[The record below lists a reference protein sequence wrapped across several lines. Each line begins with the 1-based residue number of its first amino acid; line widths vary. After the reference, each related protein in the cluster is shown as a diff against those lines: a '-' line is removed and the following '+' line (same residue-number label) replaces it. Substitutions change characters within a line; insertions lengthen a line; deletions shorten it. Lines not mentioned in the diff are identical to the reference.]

1 MIMTL
6 KKSIK
11 TAVEILGSGTE
22 YIREREMIDGI
33 FKMTRKSVSKE
44 TIHMRLTVIDS
55 FYSTNMNRRLFG
67 INDLSGEILSI
78 GNEDA
83 LLQEITKYKK
93 NEKSE
98 IDKLLEKKYG
108 IHKNGNEGER
118 ARSLISKYLYFVTG
132 HNFPIEDT
140 LVKVNLENVIKYY
153 ALEVKSDN
161 DILKKILF
169 ICAQNNLQFDEF
181 DNFMWLLGK
190 INKGSLSLVT
200 NKDSYTQLIRKLNIN
215 KNIKSSDFDKKL
227 SMKLKN
233 EEYLEVIK
241 DRISGEL
248 YNFLK
253 LNIDINK
260 KNIQYPLQ
268 R

>member
-1 MIMTL
+1 MTL

-33 FKMTRKSVSKE
+33 FKMTRKSVLKE

-83 LLQEITKYKK
+83 LLQEIIKYKK

-260 KNIQYPLQ
+260 KNI
-268 R
+268 